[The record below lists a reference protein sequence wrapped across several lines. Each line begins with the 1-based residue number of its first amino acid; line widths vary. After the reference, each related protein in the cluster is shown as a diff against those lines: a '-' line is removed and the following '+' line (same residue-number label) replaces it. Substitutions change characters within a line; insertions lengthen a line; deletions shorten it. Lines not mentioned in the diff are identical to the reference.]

1 MSREISKTGSSIPF
15 YNSSKGNDIS
25 LRGLVPWGYTRLCVF
40 GGVVLPCRSAENPA
54 VWVEL
59 NDHRLS
65 IEDQTRKLFR
75 NGIVSYRM

>member
-1 MSREISKTGSSIPF
+1 M
-15 YNSSKGNDIS
+15 
-25 LRGLVPWGYTRLCVF
+25 F
-40 GGVVLPCRSAENPA
+40 GGVVLPCRSAENPT

-75 NGIVSYRM
+75 NGIVSYRMYMPGVHEHQADEPQETWARVWAGADAATFHPEDGV